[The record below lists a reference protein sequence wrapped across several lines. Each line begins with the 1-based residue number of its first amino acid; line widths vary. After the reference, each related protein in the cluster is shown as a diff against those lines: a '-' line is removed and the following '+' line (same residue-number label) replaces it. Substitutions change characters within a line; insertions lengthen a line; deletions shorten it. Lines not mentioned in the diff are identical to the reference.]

1 MFRREPVFH
10 AQAAHAGPLRDLAGE
25 PVIGVEVA
33 HDPAAAVQ
41 QNGRRRRRG
50 GAGIIE
56 TQTPLPGRQGDDAL
70 LDMRHRGRAG
80 IEIERQ
86 ARIDPAQFRDR
97 RLDWLGVAI
106 IGIVVGFGGGLLR
119 DLLLNVELA
128 PLQSNWYVAVATG
141 AALLGMWLERV
152 LSKLSRVITALDA
165 LTIGL
170 FGAIGTTKALSLG
183 LPPVAA
189 VFVGVLAA
197 VGGSILR
204 DVLLNL
210 PIALMHVGSLYALA
224 AAGGAFAIA
233 LLLEVEVTVFIAA
246 GVGVVLTFAIRILS
260 VLFGWSLPEQR
271 AITRLPRLPALPRR
285 GRRADEEAVGERGRT
300 VTTSTGVIHLR
311 PTTSAI
317 PVVGAT
323 PRVRR
328 RSPIPG
334 ASQRRG

>member
-1 MFRREPVFH
+1 MERVSPLFVIPLWADLLAVGVGALQGAMF
-10 AQAAHAGPLRDLAGE
+10 A
-25 PVIGVEVA
+25 
-33 HDPAAAVQ
+33 
-41 QNGRRRRRG
+41 
-50 GAGIIE
+50 
-56 TQTPLPGRQGDDAL
+56 
-70 LDMRHRGRAG
+70 
-80 IEIERQ
+80 
-86 ARIDPAQFRDR
+86 AQFRDR

-233 LLLEVEVTVFIAA
+233 LLLEVEVPVFIAA

-271 AITRLPRLPALPRR
+271 AITRLPKLPPITVTLPGRRRQSATVEAQR
-285 GRRADEEAVGERGRT
+285 GRV
-300 VTTSTGVIHLR
+300 VTTATGVIHLQS
-311 PTTSAI
+311 TTAAI
-317 PVVGAT
+317 PVVTAEDEP

-334 ASQRRG
+334 ASRARR

>member
-1 MFRREPVFH
+1 MAEVFVI
-10 AQAAHAGPLRDLAGE
+10 PLWADLLAVG
-25 PVIGVEVA
+25 IGA
-33 HDPAAAVQ
+33 LQ
-41 QNGRRRRRG
+41 
-50 GAGIIE
+50 GA
-56 TQTPLPGRQGDDAL
+56 LFA
-70 LDMRHRGRAG
+70 
-80 IEIERQ
+80 
-86 ARIDPAQFRDR
+86 AQFRDR

-119 DLLLNVELA
+119 DLLLDVPLA
-128 PLQSNWYVAVATG
+128 PLQTNWYVVVATG
-141 AALLGMWLERV
+141 AALLGMLLERV
-152 LSKLSRVITALDA
+152 FSRLGGLITALDA

-170 FGAIGTTKALSLG
+170 FGAIGTTKALALG
-183 LPPVAA
+183 IPEVAA

-210 PIALMHVGSLYALA
+210 PIALMHVGSLYAAAA
-224 AAGGAFAIA
+224 AAGSGLIA
-233 LLLEVEVTVFIAA
+233 LLLALDAPVFAAAVA
-246 GVGVVLTFAIRILS
+246 GVALTFCVRIAS

-285 GRRADEEAVGERGRT
+285 GRRGEDDGTGDRGRT
-300 VTTSTGVIHLR
+300 VTTTTGVIHLR
-311 PTTSAI
+311 PTTSTI
-317 PVVGAT
+317 PVVGST

>member
-1 MFRREPVFH
+1 VC
-10 AQAAHAGPLRDLAGE
+10 
-25 PVIGVEVA
+25 
-33 HDPAAAVQ
+33 
-41 QNGRRRRRG
+41 
-50 GAGIIE
+50 
-56 TQTPLPGRQGDDAL
+56 
-70 LDMRHRGRAG
+70 RGRAASIQNEG
-80 IEIERQ
+80 VSPLFVIPLWADLLAVGVGALQ
-86 ARIDPAQFRDR
+86 GALFAAQFRDR

-141 AALLGMWLERV
+141 AALLGMLLERV
-152 LSKLSRVITALDA
+152 LSKLSKLITALDA

-170 FGAIGTTKALSLG
+170 FGAIGTTKALAFG

-224 AAGGAFAIA
+224 AAGGAVAIA
-233 LLLEVEVTVFIAA
+233 VLLEFGVDVFVAA
-246 GVGVVLTFAIRILS
+246 AVGVVITFIVRILS

-271 AITRLPRLPALPRR
+271 AITRLPKLPPLPALPMGLRR
-285 GRRADEEAVGERGRT
+285 RQSPTVEAERGRT
-300 VTTSTGVIHLR
+300 VTTATGVIHLHA
-311 PTTSAI
+311 TTAAI
-317 PVVGAT
+317 PVVGDSET
-323 PRVRR
+323 PVRVRR

-334 ASQRRG
+334 ASRSRR